1 MTYNLGQLKM
11 GNFFVTLSERI
22 GKKKFVEDFLL
33 MDGNVSGVEK
43 SYFFPLTGVSVS
55 RKSKLFRTRASP
67 PAGSRPYFN
76 SLCT

>member
-43 SYFFPLTGVSVS
+43 SYFFPL
-55 RKSKLFRTRASP
+55 
-67 PAGSRPYFN
+67 
-76 SLCT
+76 